1 MTSITDRIVKLLPM
15 HNFYGNRAEKFV
27 NWCGK
32 NISTPEN
39 RLILG
44 VTALATQPF
53 IDLYNKRV
61 DPETRKVSTARTISK
76 IIAGTVVGVI
86 VRASFIKV
94 AKNCSSLKI
103 DAKGLSKL
111 FTPKD
116 APDEINH
123 AYEQY
128 QKMMG
133 TIMGT
138 LVSVCFTNFAI
149 DAPLTKH
156 LTNYFSKKFAEP
168 DKKTKEVLDA

>member
-1 MTSITDRIVKLLPM
+1 MTSITDRIVRLLPM
-15 HNFYGNRAEKFV
+15 HNFYGERAEKVV

-44 VTALATQPF
+44 LTALATQPF

-61 DPETRKVSTARTISK
+61 DHETRKVSTARTIAK
-76 IIAGTVVGVI
+76 IIAGTTVGVI

-94 AKNCSSLKI
+94 AKNCSSLNVN
-103 DAKGLSKL
+103 AKGLSKL
-111 FTPKD
+111 FTPKE
-116 APDEINH
+116 APEEINH

-156 LTNYFSKKFAEP
+156 LTNYFNKKFEQTG
-168 DKKTKEVLDA
+168 KKDKEVLDA